1 MTDTGRSIA
10 KRDISRILEPFT
22 QVDSTDSDQLEG
34 TGLGLYLAKHL
45 VEKHGGTLSIE
56 SELGVGTAVKFS
68 LPAEPNAAR

>member
-1 MTDTGRSIA
+1 MGDVSI
-10 KRDISRILEPFT
+10 KTWNIRYILEPFT

-45 VEKHGGTLSIE
+45 VEKHGGSLSIE

-68 LPAEPNAAR
+68 LPAEPNAAD